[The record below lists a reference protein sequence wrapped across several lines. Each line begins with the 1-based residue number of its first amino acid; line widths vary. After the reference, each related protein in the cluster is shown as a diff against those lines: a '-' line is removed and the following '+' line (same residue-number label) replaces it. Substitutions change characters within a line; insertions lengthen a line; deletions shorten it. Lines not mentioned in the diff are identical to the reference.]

1 MLKKLLFIGMLISI
15 LINFN
20 YVLAE
25 TPIIVHIKKHSLS
38 KKEKKK
44 KISKNILKPIKKPKK
59 TENIEIK
66 EKKITEVKEIKK
78 DKKLSFKIPKKK
90 PSIAGL
96 TKSKSIKISKYYSK
110 KDFNIARKAIS
121 EMQKSRWTSSL
132 KIAKKAKDK
141 SIYNFIQWRYLSTPG
156 NQAPFFDYKLFIEKN
171 SDYPSMDKLRSLAE
185 HKLY

>member
-1 MLKKLLFIGMLISI
+1 MLKKLLFIGLLISI

-25 TPIIVHIKKHSLS
+25 TPLIVPIKKPSLS
-38 KKEKKK
+38 EKEIKE

-66 EKKITEVKEIKK
+66 EKKIVEVKDIKK

-96 TKSKSIKISKYYSK
+96 TNPEILKSQ
-110 KDFNIARKAIS
+110 NIIVKNILILQ
-121 EMQKSRWTSSL
+121 EQ
-132 KIAKKAKDK
+132 
-141 SIYNFIQWRYLSTPG
+141 RYLKCKKVG
-156 NQAPFFDYKLFIEKN
+156 G
-171 SDYPSMDKLRSLAE
+171 R
-185 HKLY
+185 HH

>member
-1 MLKKLLFIGMLISI
+1 MLKKLLFIGLLISI

-25 TPIIVHIKKHSLS
+25 TPLIVPIKKPSLS
-38 KKEKKK
+38 EKEIKE

-66 EKKITEVKEIKK
+66 EKKIVDIKDIKK

-96 TKSKSIKISKYYSK
+96 TNPKVLKSQ
-110 KDFNIARKAIS
+110 NIIVKRILILQ
-121 EMQKSRWTSSL
+121 E
-132 KIAKKAKDK
+132 
-141 SIYNFIQWRYLSTPG
+141 
-156 NQAPFFDYKLFIEKN
+156 
-171 SDYPSMDKLRSLAE
+171 
-185 HKLY
+185 KLYLKCKKVGGRHH

>member
-1 MLKKLLFIGMLISI
+1 MFKKLLFIGLLISV

-25 TPIIVHIKKHSLS
+25 TSLIVPIKKPSLS
-38 KKEKKK
+38 EKEIKE

-78 DKKLSFKIPKKK
+78 AKKFAFKIPKKK

-96 TKSKSIKISKYYSK
+96 TKSRSIKISKYYSK

-132 KIAKKAKDK
+132 KIAKKLKINLYIILFSGD
-141 SIYNFIQWRYLSTPG
+141 IYQLQVT
-156 NQAPFFDYKLFIEKN
+156 KLLFLN
-171 SDYPSMDKLRSLAE
+171 TRSL
-185 HKLY
+185 